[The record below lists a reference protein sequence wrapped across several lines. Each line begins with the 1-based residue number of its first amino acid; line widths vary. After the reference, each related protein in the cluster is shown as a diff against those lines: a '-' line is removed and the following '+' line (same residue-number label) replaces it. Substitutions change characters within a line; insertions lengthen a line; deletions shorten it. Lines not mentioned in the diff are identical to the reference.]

1 MKGIKRIL
9 VVVGAATLLVQALP
23 AGAARKQQT
32 QEVKCETSTG
42 ASAETKNYYVNIC
55 GHGTEEDPI
64 TFVLT
69 AKAGR
74 TIKMPTRKNDL
85 FVANRGAY
93 EYTLVIKNPPEPN
106 ACECGGEAVRLTI
119 KKAGKIVVSER
130 VINDRSG
137 YLFLP

>member
-1 MKGIKRIL
+1 
-9 VVVGAATLLVQALP
+9 
-23 AGAARKQQT
+23 
-32 QEVKCETSTG
+32 
-42 ASAETKNYYVNIC
+42 VNIC

-69 AKAGR
+69 AKFGK
-74 TIKMPTRKNDL
+74 TIKMPTRKNQL
-85 FVANRGAY
+85 FVADRGAY

-106 ACECGGEAVRLTI
+106 PCECGGEAVRLTI